1 MTILGA
7 TSPPQFPIGQSDY
20 ALLRRQGMTY
30 VDKTQWLADVLG
42 HSALIHV
49 VPRPRRFGKTLNM
62 TTLRYFV
69 ERTDEDRTDL
79 FTDTAVWTAEDG
91 RYR

>member
-7 TSPPQFPIGQSDY
+7 TSPPRFPIGQSDY
-20 ALLRRQGMTY
+20 ALLRRHGLTY
-30 VDKTQWLADVLG
+30 VDKTIWAADILG
-42 HSALIHV
+42 SGSVIHV

-62 TTLRYFV
+62 STLRYFV

-79 FTDTAVWTAEDG
+79 FADTALWNAEG
-91 RYR
+91 VR